1 MDKVRIKNETYDV
14 IEVSTPASN
23 LLSIRFAL
31 NLQAEKIQF
40 GGDIVLMTSG
50 NVECATFS
58 GYETLYKAEKD
69 TLTLS
74 NDGSVYVEPAV
85 EPTPEPVKLTDE
97 QKAEIEKQEKIS
109 ELESKIMEVDAEF
122 KTLDYIGIKIAT
134 DRATI
139 DDYKPEIEKMTEL
152 ADRKN
157 QLETELAELKGEE

>member
-74 NDGSVYVEPAV
+74 NDGSVYVEPVA
-85 EPTPEPVKLTDE
+85 EPVPEPVELTDE
-97 QKAEIEKQEKIS
+97 QKAEIEKQEKIRG
-109 ELESKIMEVDAEF
+109 LENQIAEVDAEF

-152 ADRKN
+152 ADKKN
-157 QLETELAELKGEE
+157 ELETELAELKGEQ

>member
-14 IEVSTPASN
+14 IEVSTPTSN

-31 NLQAEKIQF
+31 NLQAKKIKF

-58 GYETLYKAEKD
+58 GFETLYKAEKD

-74 NDGSVYVEPAV
+74 NDGSVYKEPTV
-85 EPTPEPVKLTDE
+85 EPTPEPAELTDE

-109 ELESKIMEVDAEF
+109 DLESQIANIDAEF

-134 DRATI
+134 GRATI

-157 QLETELAELKGEE
+157 QLETELAELKGDE

>member
-31 NLQAEKIQF
+31 NLQAKKIKF

-58 GYETLYKAEKD
+58 GFETLYKAEKD
-69 TLTLS
+69 MLTLS
-74 NDGSVYVEPAV
+74 NDGSVYEEPTV
-85 EPTPEPVKLTDE
+85 EPTPEPAELTDE

-109 ELESKIMEVDAEF
+109 NLESQIAEVDAEF

-134 DRATI
+134 GRATI
-139 DDYKPEIEKMTEL
+139 EDYKPEIEKMTEL
-152 ADRKN
+152 ADKKN
-157 QLETELAELKGEE
+157 ELETELAELKGDE

>member
-74 NDGSVYVEPAV
+74 NDGSVYVEPVAESV
-85 EPTPEPVKLTDE
+85 PEPVELTDE
-97 QKAEIEKQEKIS
+97 QKAEIEKQEKIRG
-109 ELESKIMEVDAEF
+109 LENQIAEVDAEF

-152 ADRKN
+152 ADKKN
-157 QLETELAELKGEE
+157 ELETELAELKGEQ